1 MFLCQKI
8 IKFLTDPYFYQKE
21 MDVGWFTKA
30 QVRDKI
36 SKDKISK
43 DRMSKTELSGFYVHK
58 SFFYDS

>member
-43 DRMSKTELSGFYVHK
+43 DRMSKTELSGF
-58 SFFYDS
+58 